1 MPNEVYT
8 ICPKCNQKVKEKD
21 MMKFCRT
28 CGYEFSQNA
37 RQSTSPPPAAPAETQ
52 QNQRPSLGDDWKE
65 LKSDFKEF
73 VQSGKETISSVLQLQ
88 KSQSTEQP
96 ITRAASPTMPT
107 PQTVNA
113 PTQRLNDQPK
123 VHAPKLKPILLL
135 PNGQNIAVKYRILK
149 GFHLKTCNF
158 YAAGN
163 TVQAQSGQLDQPN
176 FLIRETW
183 TSPTVSVPLNLADL
197 QKLASKHPNIAG
209 HIDVFQ
215 NQDKTYV
222 VTPYPKT
229 WERVTPQPLE
239 QALIWVKQIG
249 QILMILNTN
258 QYGKFPSGDKGREAI
273 IIVNG
278 NARLVDLTVVQ
289 QVSPA
294 DSKGDV
300 RVLAGLFNYITTGG
314 KATPDAA
321 SVNPNVRAVLQRASK
336 GNYTDMQ
343 TLLNDLESS
352 VHKPIYQRAL
362 RQSVG
367 TMTHVGSV
375 RDHNEDFIGSF
386 YFGLDQSGSVNP
398 VGLYIVADGMGGQSA
413 GELASE
419 GTVIQAFVQ
428 FIESTILPDLKR
440 NTRRLTAGEDA
451 TPAGQIASL
460 VQQANNL
467 VYQANQKANTN
478 RGTTITAVLIIGSQA
493 YVANVGDSRT
503 YLLRDGKLKQITD
516 DHSLVYSLYKAD
528 QISTDELYTHPRK
541 NEIYRSLGDKEHIK
555 VDTFPIELVADDQ
568 LLLCSDGLWEMVRDP
583 IIQKMMLESAT
594 PQKACDLLIQEANV
608 NGGEDNISAIIVSI
622 E

>member
-1 MPNEVYT
+1 MSNEVYT
-8 ICPKCNQKVKEKD
+8 ICPKCNQKIKEKD
-21 MMKFCRT
+21 MMKFCRN
-28 CGYEFSQNA
+28 CGYEFSQKA
-37 RQSTSPPPAAPAETQ
+37 RRATPSAISTATE
-52 QNQRPSLGDDWKE
+52 QNQRPSLSDDWKE
-65 LKSDFKEF
+65 LKSEFKEF
-73 VQSGKETISSVLQLQ
+73 MQSGKETISSVLQSQ
-88 KSQSTEQP
+88 KSEPAEQP
-96 ITRAASPTMPT
+96 KPITSLTTPT

-113 PTQRLNDQPK
+113 PTQRLNDQIK
-123 VHAPKLKPILLL
+123 VHTPKPEPLLLL
-135 PNGQNIAVKYRILK
+135 PNGQNIAVKYRILN

-158 YAAGN
+158 YAASN
-163 TVQAQSGQLDQPN
+163 TAQIQSGQLDQPH

-183 TSPTVSVPLNLADL
+183 TSSASAILPNLVEL
-197 QKLASKHPNIAG
+197 QKLASKHPHIAG
-209 HIDVFQ
+209 HIDIFQ
-215 NQDKTYV
+215 NQNKTYV
-222 VTPYPKT
+222 VTSCPKT
-229 WERVTPQPLE
+229 WERVTPQPLK
-239 QALIWVKQIG
+239 QALIWVKQMG
-249 QILMILNTN
+249 QLFTLLNAN
-258 QYGKFPSGDKGREAI
+258 QYGKFPSGDSGREAI

-278 NARLVDLTVVQ
+278 HVRLVDLTIVQ
-289 QVSPA
+289 QMSQA
-294 DSKGDV
+294 DPKNDV
-300 RVLAGLFNYITTGG
+300 RALADLFNYITTGG
-314 KATPDAA
+314 RSTPDAA
-321 SVNPNVRAVLQRASK
+321 SANPNVRAVLQRALK
-336 GNYTDMQ
+336 GNYTDIQ
-343 TLLNDLESS
+343 TMLNALESS

-367 TMTHVGSV
+367 AMTHVGSE
-375 RDHNEDFIGSF
+375 RDHNEDFIGNF

-440 NTRRLTAGEDA
+440 STRRLTAGEEE

-460 VQQANNL
+460 VQRANNL
-467 VYQANQKANTN
+467 VYRANQKANTN

-555 VDTFPIELVADDQ
+555 VDTFPIELIADDQ

-583 IIQKMMLESAT
+583 VIEKMMVESVT